1 MERHQI
7 AVAIVR
13 VGAIV
18 VSLGLWFWTQWLLAK
33 RPGSSSAMTPGGAIC
48 DGIHNLTAPIHKHLL
63 ANTRQANVLLASSSL
78 VIDLLGFY
86 LLASAIFGASFQ
98 PFLGLLMLFALGQF
112 CQMLCPLPCPD
123 GMIWRSPGV
132 PTILVTYG
140 TCNDLFF
147 SGHTAIGVYGAI
159 TLGGNLGTLGMILG
173 AVIIIFE
180 VGTVLVLRAHYTM
193 DVFTGA
199 ITALYVYKLSMD
211 WAPVVNGWIGHA
223 GGFFAGS

>member
-1 MERHQI
+1 MVSI
-7 AVAIVR
+7 PVAAVR
-13 VGAIV
+13 VGSIV
-18 VSLGLWFWTQWLLAK
+18 ASLGLWFWTQKLLSK
-33 RPGSSSAMTPGGAIC
+33 RAPGSAMTSGGAIC
-48 DGIHNLTAPIHKHLL
+48 DGIHTLTAPIHKHLIEKPRH
-63 ANTRQANVLLASSSL
+63 ADALLASSSF

-86 LLASAIFGASFQ
+86 LLFSAILGATFQ
-98 PFLGLLMLFALGQF
+98 PFLGLLMLFALRQF

-147 SGHTAIGVYGAI
+147 SGHTAIAVYGAV
-159 TLGGNLGTLGMILG
+159 TLAANLGAIGIALG
-173 AVIIIFE
+173 AFIIIFE

-199 ITALYVYKLSMD
+199 ITALYVYHLSVA
-211 WAPVVNGWIGHA
+211 WSPAVNAWISHGASLFGH
-223 GGFFAGS
+223 

>member
-1 MERHQI
+1 MVSI
-7 AVAIVR
+7 PVAAVR
-13 VGAIV
+13 VGSIV
-18 VSLGLWFWTQWLLAK
+18 FSLGLWFWTQKLLA
-33 RPGSSSAMTPGGAIC
+33 RRTPGSATTSGGAIC
-48 DGIHNLTAPIHKHLL
+48 DGIHTLTAPIHKRLL
-63 ANTRQANVLLASSSL
+63 ENPRQANLLLASSSF

-86 LLASAIFGASFQ
+86 LLFASIFGATFQ
-98 PFLGLLMLFALGQF
+98 PFLGLLMLFALRQF

-147 SGHTAIGVYGAI
+147 SGHTAIAVYGAV
-159 TLGGNLGTLGMILG
+159 TLAANLGTIGILLG
-173 AVIIIFE
+173 ALIIIFE

-199 ITALYVYKLSMD
+199 ITALYVYQLAVN
-211 WAPVVNGWIGHA
+211 WGPTVNGWIAHSAALFGH
-223 GGFFAGS
+223 